1 MSDKE
6 KGQSEGNIYDRIFK
20 ENAESIFIP
29 LIQQQLGFKIES
41 YKPIIGKISKTIER
55 EMDLLYEVVWHDGQK
70 KLLHIEFQTR
80 RDPDMLYRMAEY
92 HGLAFRKYRL
102 PIHHLVIFLG
112 EGEFGPNRLLKNA
125 ELFKGFDVLNLHR
138 VDPSK
143 LLQSQVPEMVILAL
157 LANFSKDKTPAVLRA
172 IIRQLKRVCTSEAA
186 LQRYITQLT
195 ILSRLR
201 KLRLLTSQIVEQ
213 MTLGYNVYEDDL
225 FLKGMNLGEEK
236 GLQKGLQKG
245 LKEGLQK
252 GLKEGLQKGMMQ
264 VEQAVQSLLKSK
276 LLSEEQIAEHF
287 QLSIEE
293 VLRIK
298 EQMK

>member
-1 MSDKE
+1 
-6 KGQSEGNIYDRIFK
+6 
-20 ENAESIFIP
+20 
-29 LIQQQLGFKIES
+29 
-41 YKPIIGKISKTIER
+41 
-55 EMDLLYEVVWHDGQK
+55 
-70 KLLHIEFQTR
+70 
-80 RDPDMLYRMAEY
+80 
-92 HGLAFRKYRL
+92 
-102 PIHHLVIFLG
+102 
-112 EGEFGPNRLLKNA
+112 
-125 ELFKGFDVLNLHR
+125 
-138 VDPSK
+138 
-143 LLQSQVPEMVILAL
+143 
-157 LANFSKDKTPAVLRA
+157 
-172 IIRQLKRVCTSEAA
+172 
-186 LQRYITQLT
+186 
-195 ILSRLR
+195 
-201 KLRLLTSQIVEQ
+201 